1 MKCVGLT
8 IIVQSLHPRLEA
20 TCLVELGVAEGLPAH
35 DVPPHGQPGQ
45 CVAHGGPHQLNVFY
59 DRIVQV
65 SATVTVR
72 TFTEEVRSDDVHL
85 CSGPFLTETLS
96 YSSLASQFAD
106 IK

>member
-45 CVAHGGPHQLNVFY
+45 GVAHGGPHQLNVFY

-65 SATVTVR
+65 SATVTVS
-72 TFTEEVRSDDVHL
+72 TFTEE
-85 CSGPFLTETLS
+85 
-96 YSSLASQFAD
+96 
-106 IK
+106 